1 MTIYNLIEA
10 YCIVLYCT
18 VPRRATMGIPSYF
31 SNIVKQYK
39 HVIKKLGG
47 LQRIH
52 NLYMD
57 TNGLIYDAVRVVGS
71 NRGLS
76 DAEYESKLLET
87 VCAKIDEYLAMFRP
101 TNNVFIAFDGVAPV
115 AKLNQQRERR
125 YKSWF
130 TTVVEQTITRKN
142 ALLDPL
148 SAGSASV
155 RAVSTDSK
163 SWNTSAITPGT
174 AFMKK
179 LNIRMND
186 YCAMKGREIGNTVA
200 YIYSGSDA
208 AGEGEHKLFEY
219 IRENAAYHRDTTTLI
234 YGLDAD
240 LIMLCLNH
248 LHISHNIY
256 LYRDTPDFIQSL
268 DSTLSCTDQYYLD
281 IPAFACSLEAVMRET
296 ASPDVGSGSNG
307 AYVSDATTVAGSRS
321 ESESSPTSNI
331 TPEVIAAIDDYIV
344 MAFMLGND
352 FMPHFPSLNLRTNG
366 MTVLLQTYA
375 NMFRE
380 SKEYLVTRKAGAGAG
395 GQQRPTI
402 VWKTMR
408 AFIALLAETE
418 HNRLMNEHKARDR
431 QSKQRYG
438 GGGGGGG
445 GGGNGRSNP
454 KMGGLG
460 HKTDT
465 SALAVPTVT
474 VDIRDLTKIACS
486 RVVQLV
492 GNVEQCHSMTDFMAI
507 PMQERSVEKYIDP
520 FRENWEYRYYDAL
533 FDIDIYASSRK
544 GGGGGGGGNKKS
556 GGSGSVDRL
565 QMICVNYIEG
575 LEWTMRY
582 YSTGCVDWR
591 WTYKYPYAPLL
602 VDLMRFMPHMDT
614 ALFPGGTPVKN
625 PVRDIVQLCYVLP
638 MASHGLLPPVV
649 AEKLK
654 RSYSHYYCD
663 KLDFKWSYCKYF
675 WEAHTELP
683 HIRISELER
692 AVEGV

>member
-1 MTIYNLIEA
+1 
-10 YCIVLYCT
+10 
-18 VPRRATMGIPSYF
+18 MGIPSYF
-31 SNIVKQYK
+31 SNVVKQHK
-39 HVIKKLGG
+39 NVIKKLSG
-47 LQRIH
+47 LPRIH

-71 NRGLS
+71 NRGMS
-76 DAEYESKLLET
+76 DDEYEARLIQT
-87 VCAKIDEYLAMFRP
+87 VCEKINEYLAMFRP
-101 TNNVFIAFDGVAPV
+101 SDKVFIAFDGVAPV

-130 TTVVEQTITRKN
+130 TSVVEQTITRKN
-142 ALLDPL
+142 ALLDPTAVTAAT
-148 SAGSASV
+148 AGAG
-155 RAVSTDSK
+155 AGAHK
-163 SWNTSAITPGT
+163 AWNTSSITPGT
-174 AFMKK
+174 RFMTK
-179 LNIRMND
+179 LNTQMRD
-186 YCAMKGREIGNTVA
+186 YCAEKARVIGASVE

-208 AGEGEHKLFEY
+208 PGEGEHKIFEY
-219 IRENAAYHRDTTTLI
+219 IRDNPGFHKNTTTLI

-248 LHISHNIY
+248 LHVSDQIY

-268 DSTLSCTDQYYLD
+268 DSTLSSSEQYYLD
-281 IPAFACSLEAVMRET
+281 IPSFACSLEAVMRESTGGAAAT
-296 ASPDVGSGSNG
+296 AGARG
-307 AYVSDATTVAGSRS
+307 AYISDAKTEARAAAAAAAVAAATATAGAATKAPR
-321 ESESSPTSNI
+321 I

-380 SKEYLVTRKAGAGAG
+380 SKEYLVTRATADG
-395 GQQRPTI
+395 RPTI

-418 HNRLMNEHKARDR
+418 HNRFMNEHKTRDR
-431 QSKQRYG
+431 QGKQRFG
-438 GGGGGGG
+438 GGA
-445 GGGNGRSNP
+445 R
-454 KMGGLG
+454 MGGLG
-460 HKTDT
+460 H
-465 SALAVPTVT
+465 SAEASTAQPTVA
-474 VDIRDLTKIACS
+474 VDIRELTKIACD
-486 RVVQLV
+486 RVVQMV
-492 GNVEQCHSMTDFMAI
+492 GNLECCHSLNEFMGI
-507 PMQERSVEKYIDP
+507 PIQERAVERYIDP

-533 FDIDIYASSRK
+533 FDVDIYAKER
-544 GGGGGGGGNKKS
+544 GRG
-556 GGSGSVDRL
+556 VDRL

-602 VDLMRFMPHMDT
+602 VDLMRYIPHMDT
-614 ALFPGGTPVKN
+614 ALFPEGTPVKN
-625 PVRDIVQLCYVLP
+625 PVRDLVQLCYVLP
-638 MASHGLLPPVV
+638 MSGHGLLPPLL

-683 HIRISELER
+683 HIRIEELER
-692 AVEGV
+692 VVAETAAAAV

>member
-1 MTIYNLIEA
+1 
-10 YCIVLYCT
+10 
-18 VPRRATMGIPSYF
+18 MGIPSYF

-39 HVIKKLGG
+39 HVIKRLAG
-47 LQRIH
+47 LPQIH

-71 NRGLS
+71 NHGMS
-76 DAEYESKLLET
+76 DNEYEAKIIQC
-87 VCAKIDEYLAMFRP
+87 VCEKIDEYLTLFRP
-101 TNNVFIAFDGVAPV
+101 TNKVLIAFDGVAPV

-130 TTVVEQTITRKN
+130 TGVVEKTIARKN
-142 ALLDPL
+142 ALLDPT
-148 SAGSASV
+148 SIDGV
-155 RAVSTDSK
+155 GNKMESK
-163 SWNTSAITPGT
+163 AWNTSSITPGT

-179 LNIRMND
+179 LNTRMHD
-186 YCAMKGREIGNTVA
+186 YCAEKSRIIGSSVV
-200 YIYSGSDA
+200 YIYSGSDVP
-208 AGEGEHKLFEY
+208 GEGEHKIFEY
-219 IRENAAYHRDTTTLI
+219 IRDDANYHRDTTTLI

-248 LHISHNIY
+248 LHISQHIY
-256 LYRDTPDFIQSL
+256 LYRDTPEFIQSL
-268 DSTLSCTDQYYLD
+268 DTTLSCTEQYYLD

-296 ASPDVGSGSNG
+296 TAPRVNTNTNTSSS
-307 AYVSDATTVAGSRS
+307 YVSDASTIAKNAPQQEYHITTD
-321 ESESSPTSNI
+321 
-331 TPEVIAAIDDYIV
+331 VIAAIDDYIV

-380 SKEYLVTRKAGAGAG
+380 SKEYLVTRDPVTG
-395 GQQRPTI
+395 RPNI

-408 AFIALLAETE
+408 SFIALLADTE
-418 HNRLMNEHKARDR
+418 HNRFMNEHKLRER
-431 QSKQRYG
+431 QSKQRFG
-438 GGGGGGG
+438 GGDGGGSSGG
-445 GGGNGRSNP
+445 GSIS
-454 KMGGLG
+454 KKGGLDQ
-460 HKTDT
+460 KTS
-465 SALAVPTVT
+465 SATETPTVV
-474 VDIRDLTKIACS
+474 VDIRDLTKIACE

-492 GNVEQCHSMTDFMAI
+492 ANVEKCHSLNDFMTI
-507 PMQERSVEKYIDP
+507 PLQERAVEKYIDP
-520 FRENWEYRYYDAL
+520 YRENWEYRYYDAL
-533 FDIDIYASSRK
+533 FGVDIYANGVKYK
-544 GGGGGGGGNKKS
+544 GNVGI
-556 GGSGSVDRL
+556 DRL
-565 QMICVNYIEG
+565 QSICVNYIEG

-602 VDLMRFMPHMDT
+602 VDLMRYMPHLDT
-614 ALFPGGTPVKN
+614 ALFPSAPNGGTPAKN
-625 PVRDIVQLCYVLP
+625 PVQDIVQLCYVLP
-638 MASHGLLPPVV
+638 MASHGLLPPSV

-654 RSYSHYYCD
+654 RYYSHYYCD

-692 AVEGV
+692 VVVGV

>member
-1 MTIYNLIEA
+1 
-10 YCIVLYCT
+10 
-18 VPRRATMGIPSYF
+18 MGIPSYF

-47 LQRIH
+47 LPRIH

-71 NRGLS
+71 NRGMS

-101 TNNVFIAFDGVAPV
+101 TGKVYIAFDGVAPV

-148 SAGSASV
+148 AAGV
-155 RAVSTDSK
+155 GAVSVSVSSETK
-163 SWNTSAITPGT
+163 AWNTSAITPGT

-208 AGEGEHKLFEY
+208 PGEGEHKIFEY
-219 IRENAAYHRDTTTLI
+219 IRENSAYHRDTTTLI

-248 LHISHNIY
+248 LHISQNIY

-296 ASPDVGSGSNG
+296 TSPDVGNGSNG
-307 AYVSDATTVAGSRS
+307 AYVSDATTVAGSS
-321 ESESSPTSNI
+321 VGSGSDAVPPPSKI

-375 NMFRE
+375 NMFRA
-380 SKEYLVTRKAGAGAG
+380 SKEYLVTRKAVAGAG
-395 GQQRPTI
+395 GRQQQPTI

-418 HNRLMNEHKARDR
+418 HNRFMNEHKARDR

-438 GGGGGGG
+438 GGGGNGGG
-445 GGGNGRSNP
+445 GVGGNGRSNP

-465 SALAVPTVT
+465 SAVVAPTVT

-492 GNVEQCHSMTDFMAI
+492 GNVEQCHSLNDFMAI

-533 FDIDIYASSRK
+533 FDIDIYASSGK
-544 GGGGGGGGNKKS
+544 GGGGGGGG
-556 GGSGSVDRL
+556 GGGVKGIDRL

-614 ALFPGGTPVKN
+614 ALFPGGGTPVKN

-649 AEKLK
+649 AERLK